1 MSKLELYL
9 SKIVKYG
16 LYAILLTPLAFWPK
30 ALYAFLTPK
39 FLLFQILVEIV
50 FGAWLALKVLNN
62 ANNNNANNANQ
73 YANDA
78 NREYKYKKL
87 AISGIRK
94 NYILL
99 ALLCFIAVSFISAL
113 LGVDFSRSFWGIGA
127 RMTGLFAELH
137 FLAWFLVLA
146 SISKFNFR
154 SPTSRFPEVGLQE
167 LKLNFDITRYL
178 NFSFAISV
186 VVALTAFYQNTQW
199 HLVPGYTIFSNPTF
213 VAPYLLFHFF
223 WGLYQIWNSKSWQK
237 LYYVSASALI
247 LWALFLGQ
255 VRGAYIGLFL
265 GILFLGIG
273 LIFSNIFK
281 ARFRIL
287 IAASYAIIV
296 LGLILGWQ
304 FRDSKFIEQSY
315 FSRFSHISFEEAT
328 IQTRLLTWQAAFK
341 GFWDRP
347 ILGVGP
353 ENFNYL
359 FNAHYNPRLLMYG
372 GSSFAETWQDKP
384 HNAFIEILA
393 ETGIIG
399 GLAYISIW
407 LFVVF
412 YLFRIFKNNQTN
424 TSIIGIMEA
433 KLLSFI
439 LASAFISYLVTVFF
453 SFDSFG
459 SWFGLYLFLAF
470 LASYNNNANQNS
482 GLRMPLIADKY
493 SRLALLAI
501 VFVVLALLYFNYSIW
516 RANIADADALRVFPL
531 NPAQGI
537 VLFNKSLNYSTP
549 YKSEYQFDLIASV
562 SGAVEK
568 VMPINNLED
577 VVNFA
582 LSEADKAILAHPKS
596 ASGYTDMLRIYNI
609 FGTLGHDSEILTQ
622 AELFGKKSLE
632 LSPNRQETLFYL
644 ARTALLK
651 NDPKLAVQLTKQ
663 AADIDP
669 TINVSHWYLGLSYI
683 ANGQTNEGTAEI
695 KKALEL
701 GYQPKNETERNFIKN
716 LRL

>member
-30 ALYAFLTPK
+30 ALYPFLTPK
-39 FLLFQILVEIV
+39 FILFQILVEIV
-50 FGAWLALKVLNN
+50 FAAWLALKVLHNSNLRIHSNSTNNGLRLNNSNLQIN
-62 ANNNNANNANQ
+62 ANSTNVDWDYIKNH
-73 YANDA
+73 
-78 NREYKYKKL
+78 L
-87 AISGIRK
+87 LTIAILI
-94 NYILL
+94 
-99 ALLCFIAVSFISAL
+99 FIAVSFISAIF
-113 LGVDFSRSFWGIGA
+113 GIDFQRSFWGIGA

-137 FLAWFLVLA
+137 FFAWFLVLTSVA
-146 SISKFNFR
+146 TRIRSIRMPF
-154 SPTSRFPEVGLQE
+154 VD
-167 LKLNFDITRYL
+167 LNHYI
-178 NFSFAISV
+178 NFSFAVSIL
-186 VVALTAFYQNTQW
+186 VALTAFYQNTQW

-213 VAPYLLFHFF
+213 VAPYFLFHFF
-223 WGLYQIWNSKSWQK
+223 WGLYQIFIPSVRNRASNIKFW
-237 LYYVSASALI
+237 LFAVGSALI

-255 VRGAYIGLFL
+255 VRGAFVGLLL
-265 GILFLGIG
+265 GVLFLGIG

-281 ARFRIL
+281 ARSRVL
-287 IAASYAIIV
+287 IAVLYAIIV

-315 FSRFSHISFEEAT
+315 FGRFSHISFEEAT
-328 IQTRLLTWQAAFK
+328 VQTRFLTWQAAFK
-341 GFWDRP
+341 GFWDKP
-347 ILGVGP
+347 ILGAGP

-359 FNAHYNPRLLMYG
+359 FNARYNPRLLMYG

-384 HNAFIEILA
+384 HNAFVEILT

>member
-412 YLFRIFKNNQTN
+412 YLFRIFKR
-424 TSIIGIMEA
+424 GE
-433 KLLSFI
+433 KFLSLI
-439 LASAFISYLVTVFF
+439 LASAFISYLGAMFF

-459 SWFGLYLFLAF
+459 SWFGLYLIFGFLV
-470 LASYNNNANQNS
+470 SHSNTNNTNNHANNTNKTLKNFP
-482 GLRMPLIADKY
+482 LRNIFVTFVLIF
-493 SRLALLAI
+493 I
-501 VFVVLALLYFNYSIW
+501 FVLEYWNYGMW
-516 RANIADADALRVFPL
+516 RANLADADALRYFSRDPSVGV
-531 NPAQGI
+531 A
-537 VLFNKSLNYSTP
+537 LFKKSLNYWSP
-549 YKSEYQFDLIASV
+549 YQSEYQFDLIASV
-562 SGAVEK
+562 GGAVEK
-568 VMPINNLED
+568 GIPLDNLED
-577 VVNFA
+577 TVNFA
-582 LSEADKAILAHPKS
+582 LNEADKAVAAHPNN
-596 ASGYTDMLRIYNI
+596 AGGYTDMLRVYNI
-609 FGTLGHDSEILTQ
+609 LGTRGRDPGILNQ
-622 AELFGKKSLE
+622 AEIFGKKSLA
-632 LSPNRQETLFYL
+632 LSPNRQETFFYL

-651 NDPKLAVQLTKQ
+651 NNPKLAVQLTKQ
-663 AADIDP
+663 AVDIDP
-669 TINVSHWYLGLSYI
+669 VISVSHWYLGLSYI
-683 ANGQTNEGTAEI
+683 ANNQINEGKKEV
-695 KKALEL
+695 KKALES
-701 GYQPKNETERNFIKN
+701 GYQPQNKAEEEFIKN
-716 LRL
+716 LGL